1 MDSNEGGVE
10 ETWGSVY
17 GNLIN
22 REKMQRGG
30 EGWRGWSMMRG
41 CEILG
46 RDDSCDS
53 FLEHLCFALL
63 GVMSMEGQETER
75 FL

>member
-1 MDSNEGGVE
+1 MDNDEGVE

-22 REKMQRGG
+22 RG
-30 EGWRGWSMMRG
+30 GWRGLRRLRG

-46 RDDSCDS
+46 RYNSCDS
-53 FLEHLCFALL
+53 FL
-63 GVMSMEGQETER
+63 
-75 FL
+75 

>member
-1 MDSNEGGVE
+1 MDNDEVVE

-22 REKMQRGG
+22 REKKKRGG
-30 EGWRGWSMMRG
+30 GWRGWSMMRG
-41 CEILG
+41 CDILG

-53 FLEHLCFALL
+53 FL
-63 GVMSMEGQETER
+63 
-75 FL
+75 

>member
-1 MDSNEGGVE
+1 MNNNEGVE

-22 REKMQRGG
+22 REKKYRGG
-30 EGWRGWSMMRG
+30 GGWRGWSIMRG

-46 RDDSCDS
+46 RYNSCDS
-53 FLEHLCFALL
+53 F
-63 GVMSMEGQETER
+63 
-75 FL
+75 

>member
-1 MDSNEGGVE
+1 MDNDEVVE

-22 REKMQRGG
+22 REKKKRG
-30 EGWRGWSMMRG
+30 GWRGWSMMRG
-41 CEILG
+41 CDILG

-53 FLEHLCFALL
+53 FL
-63 GVMSMEGQETER
+63 
-75 FL
+75 

>member
-1 MDSNEGGVE
+1 MRVVE

-22 REKMQRGG
+22 REEDG
-30 EGWRGWSMMRG
+30 EVWWGMRG

-46 RDDSCDS
+46 RYNSCDS
-53 FLEHLCFALL
+53 FL
-63 GVMSMEGQETER
+63 
-75 FL
+75 